1 MRSTIAPWIGVIGKH
16 HARILP
22 VGFRDRQEPP
32 P

>member
-16 HARILP
+16 QAHILP
-22 VGFRDRQEPP
+22 VGFHDRQEPP